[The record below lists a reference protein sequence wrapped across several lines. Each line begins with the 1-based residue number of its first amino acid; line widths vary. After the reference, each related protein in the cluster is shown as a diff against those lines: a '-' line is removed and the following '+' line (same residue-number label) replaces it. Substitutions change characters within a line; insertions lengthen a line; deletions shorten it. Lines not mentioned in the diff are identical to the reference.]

1 MEKKGFFCWT
11 TDLCLFPVA
20 ALIIQKPSSVI
31 VEEGDNVTL
40 LCKAS
45 GRPTPNVTWVRAVG
59 HLPKGKTAVLDGKLT
74 IQNVAKADSGTY
86 RCSAK
91 NLLGKDSAFTL
102 ITVTDRLEF
111 THTPPMK
118 VSRDEKSN
126 LILNCAA
133 QGTIVIVWRRAGQS
147 LPQNHVVYS
156 NGTLLL
162 GNLSPKDSGSYVCV
176 AKNAHRGIEATSVVQ
191 VLGKCKNQRP
201 GQVFL
206 KRLKTTYYCSL
217 LRRQLLL

>member
-1 MEKKGFFCWT
+1 MFA
-11 TDLCLFPVA
+11 VA

-45 GRPTPNVTWVRAVG
+45 GRPSPNVTWVRALS

-74 IQNVAKADSGTY
+74 IQNVAKADSGAY

-91 NLLGKDSAFTL
+91 NLLGKDSAFAL
-102 ITVTDRLEF
+102 ITVIDRLEF
-111 THTPPMK
+111 THIPPQR

-126 LILNCAA
+126 LMLSCTARGRIA
-133 QGTIVIVWRRAGQS
+133 IVWRRVGQS
-147 LPQNHVVYS
+147 LPQNHVVYR

-162 GNLSPKDSGSYVCV
+162 RNLSPKDSGSYICV
-176 AKNAHRGIEATSVVQ
+176 ATNAHRGIEATSVVQ
-191 VLGKCKNQRP
+191 VLGKCKNQSP
-201 GQVFL
+201 G
-206 KRLKTTYYCSL
+206 
-217 LRRQLLL
+217 